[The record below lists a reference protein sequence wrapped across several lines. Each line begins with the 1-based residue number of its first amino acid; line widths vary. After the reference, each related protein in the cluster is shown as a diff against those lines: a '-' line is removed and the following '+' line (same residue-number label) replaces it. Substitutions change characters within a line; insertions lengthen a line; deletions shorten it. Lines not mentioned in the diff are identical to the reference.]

1 MILFKSPSLT
11 TVVNVYRKDLTS
23 ILQNIVED
31 LDLNSQDM
39 LMLPSD
45 TQDTKHKK
53 VIVNQLIK
61 KLEQP
66 LKKTLKNNYILTAGF
81 KI

>member
-39 LMLPSD
+39 LMSPSD

-61 KLEQP
+61 KLETTPQ
-66 LKKTLKNNYILTAGF
+66 KNIE
-81 KI
+81 K